1 MNATVPSPAPAAT
14 GTAAATGQTKARRR
28 RHTPGGNTLGQDASR
43 EARQVAAAI
52 LEVLAGARTPGQ
64 AAQALGVSLQRYFQL
79 ETRAMQ
85 ALVTGCEARPRGPTP
100 SAAKELAALR
110 RQQERLQR
118 ELARQQSLVRLAQR
132 SIGLTPPPAPPPKPS
147 PGKKNRRPVVRALH
161 AAQQLQRPT
170 QEAPPASGADVPQT
184 QS

>member
-1 MNATVPSPAPAAT
+1 MSVTASSPAP
-14 GTAAATGQTKARRR
+14 AAATGQTKARRR
-28 RHTPGGNTLGQDASR
+28 RHTPGVNTRGQDASR

-110 RQQERLQR
+110 RQQERLQ
-118 ELARQQSLVRLAQR
+118 Q
-132 SIGLTPPPAPPPKPS
+132 IG
-147 PGKKNRRPVVRALH
+147 RA
-161 AAQQLQRPT
+161 
-170 QEAPPASGADVPQT
+170 
-184 QS
+184 